1 MKSRRGQSPVRWVFT
16 VALVLALV
24 LGAGMLVLRWVR
36 PTVTVT
42 EVVEGPVV
50 QAFYATGTVQ
60 PEREFPIK
68 SATAG
73 ILTKRLV
80 DKGDHVKKDQPLVV
94 VSDPS
99 LQFTADKTKAELA
112 EKLKRAAAKT
122 SPVLMEFDAKLQM
135 LDDQLSIAKR
145 EQERYQQ
152 LVPTNAASQ
161 SDLDKATD
169 RVKALCGEAESV
181 KAQRAASQLELER
194 EVQVAQSAVNIANW
208 NLDQQTLKSPIDG
221 VVLDRP
227 TSQGTRVAIND
238 QIMRIADVSPA
249 NLVMR
254 AAVDEEDI
262 GKVRVGQTV
271 RMTLYSWAGQSFSGK
286 VSKIYDEADRDR
298 RTFEVD
304 VRLDPHDQLLSPGMT
319 GELAFILAE
328 KPSATVVPSQAI
340 QNGKLFVVRDG
351 QLHQIDGEIGLRSVQ
366 RTEVISGVKPGDR
379 VVISPIGS
387 LKPSQHVGTDYLDPK
402 TAAGLN
408 KEPDQVGSFKGFN

>member
-1 MKSRRGQSPVRWVFT
+1 MKTRRGQSPVRWVLIIT
-16 VALVLALV
+16 VILLLLA
-24 LGAGMLVLRWVR
+24 GAGMLVLRWVR
-36 PTVTVT
+36 PSVTVT

-50 QAFYATGTVQ
+50 QAFYATGTVA

-73 ILTKRLV
+73 ILSKVLV
-80 DKGDHVKKDQPLVV
+80 DKGDRVKKDQALAV

-99 LQFTADKTKAELA
+99 LTYLSDKAKAELD
-112 EKLKRAAAKT
+112 EKLKRADAKT
-122 SPVLMEFDAKLQM
+122 SPVLNEFNARLQM
-135 LDDQLSIAKR
+135 LDDQLSLAKR
-145 EQERYQQ
+145 EQDRFAQ

-169 RVKALCGEAESV
+169 RVKSLWGEAESV
-181 KAQRAASQLELER
+181 KAQRAASQLELDR
-194 EVQVAQSAVNIANW
+194 EVEVARSAVNIAQW

-238 QIMRIADVSPA
+238 QIMRVADVSPG

-262 GKVRVGQTV
+262 GKVRPGQLV
-271 RMTLYSWAGQSFSGK
+271 RMTLYSFAGQSLSGK

-304 VRLDPHDQLLSPGMT
+304 VRLEKHDQQLSPGMT
-319 GELAFILAE
+319 GELAFVLAE
-328 KPSATVVPSQAI
+328 KPKALVVPSQAI
-340 QNGKLFVVRDG
+340 QDGKVYVIRSGALA
-351 QLHQIDGEIGLRSVQ
+351 EANTKIGLKSIQ
-366 RTEVISGVKPGDR
+366 RTEILSGLEPGER
-379 VVISPIGS
+379 VVISPIGTI
-387 LKPSQHVGTDYLDPK
+387 KPGQHVGTDLIDPK

-408 KEPDQVGSFKGFN
+408 KEPEQTSSFKGFN

>member
-1 MKSRRGQSPVRWVFT
+1 MNSRRGQSPVRWVLSI
-16 VALVLALV
+16 VILIALLA
-24 LGAGMLVLRWVR
+24 GAGALLLRWIR

-42 EVVEGPVV
+42 DVVEGPVV

-60 PEREFPIK
+60 PERDFPIK

-80 DKGDHVKKDQPLVV
+80 DKGDHVKKDQPLVI
-94 VSDPS
+94 VSDPA
-99 LQFTADKTKAELA
+99 LQFTADKTKAELD
-112 EKLKRAAAKT
+112 EKLKRADPKT

-135 LDDQLSIAKR
+135 LDDQLTIAKR
-145 EQERYQQ
+145 EQQRFAE
-152 LVPTNAASQ
+152 LVPTNAASH

-169 RVKALCGEAESV
+169 RVKSLFGEAESV
-181 KAQRAASQLELER
+181 KAERATAKLELDR
-194 EVQVAQSAVNIANW
+194 EVQVAQSASNIAQW

-227 TSQGTRVAIND
+227 TSQGTRVAVND

-262 GKVRVGQTV
+262 GKVRQGQTV
-271 RMTLYSWAGQSFSGK
+271 RMTLYSFAGQSLSGK
-286 VSKIYDEADRDR
+286 VSKIYDEADPER

-304 VRLDPHDQLLSPGMT
+304 VHLDKHEQRLSPGMT

-328 KPSATVVPSQAI
+328 KPSALVVPSQAI
-340 QNGKLFVVRDG
+340 QDGKVYVVRNGAIVLTDAKV
-351 QLHQIDGEIGLRSVQ
+351 GLRSVQ
-366 RTEVISGVKPGDR
+366 RTEILGGLEQGDR

-387 LKPSQHVGTDYLDPK
+387 IEAGQHVGTTFLDPT

-408 KEPDQVGSFKGFN
+408 KEPDQVGTFKGFN